1 LASKT
6 GNWALFVVTRVSTIA
21 EIALPTSEFALHET
35 FSRVPEARFE
45 VVGVVAHNVEHAM
58 PQLRVM
64 SSDISAVERAFSD
77 DDTVTDATLLTRL
90 KGKGLF
96 SIQWGR
102 PVHRILSLIA
112 MDDMTVLTAQA
123 ANDEWT
129 FRIQCTD
136 REILSEIY
144 DTCHENDVPIEV
156 QNVQERTT
164 MVDDPHELTQQ
175 QHETLRS
182 AMKRGY
188 YEIPRK
194 VTTTDL
200 AEELGVSHQAVSE
213 RLRRGHRSLVE
224 SGLSLSRQ

>member
-1 LASKT
+1 MP
-6 GNWALFVVTRVSTIA
+6 FVVTRVSTIA
-21 EIALPTSEFALHET
+21 EIALPTIEFALHET

-45 VVGVVAHNVEHAM
+45 VVGVVAHNVEHVM

-64 SSDISAVERAFSD
+64 AGDISAVERAFMD

-90 KGKGLF
+90 KDRGLF
-96 SIQWGR
+96 SMGWDR
-102 PVHRILSLIA
+102 SVHRILSLIA
-112 MDDMTVLTAQA
+112 MDDTAVLTAQA
-123 ANDEWT
+123 SNGEWT
-129 FRIQCTD
+129 FRIQCTN
-136 REILSEIY
+136 REILSRLYES
-144 DTCHENDVPIEV
+144 CHDADVPLEV

-224 SGLSLSRQ
+224 TGLSLSRQ

>member
-1 LASKT
+1 M
-6 GNWALFVVTRVSTIA
+6 
-21 EIALPTSEFALHET
+21 
-35 FSRVPEARFE
+35 PEARFE
-45 VVGVVAHNVEHAM
+45 VVGVVAHNVEHVM

-64 SSDISAVERAFSD
+64 AGDISAVERAFID

-90 KGKGLF
+90 KDRGLF
-96 SIQWGR
+96 SMGWDR
-102 PVHRILSLIA
+102 TVHRILSLIA
-112 MDDMTVLTAQA
+112 MDDTAVLTAQA
-123 ANDEWT
+123 SNGEWT
-129 FRIQCTD
+129 FCIQCTN
-136 REILSEIY
+136 REILSEMY
-144 DTCHENDVPIEV
+144 ESCHEADVPVEV

-164 MVDDPHELTQQ
+164 MVDDPHELTPQ
-175 QHETLRS
+175 QHETLQS

-224 SGLSLSRQ
+224 NSLSLSR